1 MNNEITQLTRQIV
14 SIKTSIAKARKHLER
29 VSLLDTVECTYDTGL
44 YSEYENTQYS
54 TIRINAP
61 VSSVLI
67 AIDAQITKLKGELFM
82 AKKSLIDWA
91 DE

>member
-14 SIKTSIAKARKHLER
+14 SIKDRIAKARKHLER
-29 VSLLDTVECTYDTGL
+29 VSLLDTVECTYDTGFK
-44 YSEYENTQYS
+44 SDCQYTHTS
-54 TIRINAP
+54 SIRINAP
-61 VSSVLI
+61 VASVLI

-82 AKKSLIDWA
+82 SKKALIDWA

>member
-14 SIKTSIAKARKHLER
+14 SIKDRIAKARKHLER

-44 YSEYENTQYS
+44 YSEYENNQHS

-82 AKKSLIDWA
+82 SKKALIDWA

>member
-14 SIKTSIAKARKHLER
+14 SIKDRIAKARKHLER

-44 YSEYENTQYS
+44 YSEYENTQHS

-82 AKKSLIDWA
+82 AKKALIDWA